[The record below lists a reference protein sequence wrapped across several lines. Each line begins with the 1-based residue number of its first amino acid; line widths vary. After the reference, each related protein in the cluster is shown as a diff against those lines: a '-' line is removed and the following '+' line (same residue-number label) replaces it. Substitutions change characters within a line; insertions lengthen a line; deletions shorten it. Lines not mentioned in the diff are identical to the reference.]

1 MTRDDERDPPEP
13 DTWLT
18 DAEESA
24 LAAALRAA
32 YAPAPLDPE
41 RHAALLAAA
50 LEDPLAPP
58 TEDELRASERLRQA
72 MEAGDQ
78 AHPDAALARA
88 LAAAHRSGAL
98 DPEREVRTRRT
109 SLGRSANVVFVAFGA
124 AALAAAAALAL
135 FLARPAVRQHEPA
148 AALAVSRTTAEL
160 FHEPF
165 DSAQATARIDR
176 IAEYREREGR
186 DNRYALWGV
195 SR

>member
-1 MTRDDERDPPEP
+1 MTRNERDTPEP
-13 DTWLT
+13 EAWLT
-18 DAEESA
+18 DGEESA
-24 LAAALRAA
+24 LAGALCAA
-32 YAPAPLDPE
+32 YAPAPLDPA
-41 RHAALLAAA
+41 RHAELLAAA

-72 MEAGDQ
+72 LEGGDT

-88 LAAAHRSGAL
+88 LAAAHRSAAL
-98 DPEREVRTRRT
+98 EPEREVRTRQAL
-109 SLGRSANVVFVAFGA
+109 LGRPANVVFVAFGA
-124 AALAAAAALAL
+124 TALAAAAALAL
-135 FLARPAVRQHEPA
+135 FLARPAQPPRAPGSL
-148 AALAVSRTTAEL
+148 ALSRTTAEL

-165 DSAQATARIDR
+165 DSAQASARIDR